1 MIGVLAPGAL
11 TLIEDGGRRGHM
23 RCGVSR
29 AGAMDRTALFH
40 ANMLVGNGETE
51 GALEAT
57 LTTPELC
64 FGDDALFAVTGG
76 RCAPLLDGER
86 VPMDTAVRARPGQ
99 TLSSSPVAP
108 GCRAYFAFA
117 GGLGLHGALGSV
129 SCDKKAGIGGLGR
142 GEALRRGDVLQNVM
156 PRVSAALE
164 GRKLPER
171 ASAYIADGAGVRAL
185 RVTDGPQAAALC
197 ARGRETLFSG
207 IYTVAPE
214 SDRMGIRFTGTKLPT
229 DGTAY
234 AAMITDAVCPGA
246 IQLPPS
252 GLPILMMADAQT
264 TGGYPKPMFLIS
276 ADMDRAAQLRPG
288 DKARFVYC
296 TPDEAREA
304 LLLMRRE
311 RERVRAA
318 FAPRRM
324 RVYAAGQTY
333 EISVTEVFPY

>member
-117 GGLGLHGALGSV
+117 GGLGLHGALGAQV
-129 SCDKKAGIGGLGR
+129 FKTPDARFMGRIAVQRAARDMAPEDFAVGTLHDAVVGVVALGVENGLH
-142 GEALRRGDVLQNVM
+142 
-156 PRVSAALE
+156 
-164 GRKLPER
+164 
-171 ASAYIADGAGVRAL
+171 VRA
-185 RVTDGPQAAALC
+185 QALILVC
-197 ARGRETLFSG
+197 AWIQYLERLADEDLARSAKHLADVP
-207 IYTVAPE
+207 VAV
-214 SDRMGIRFTGTKLPT
+214 DHG
-229 DGTAY
+229 
-234 AAMITDAVCPGA
+234 AVA
-246 IQLPPS
+246 
-252 GLPILMMADAQT
+252 
-264 TGGYPKPMFLIS
+264 
-276 ADMDRAAQLRPG
+276 
-288 DKARFVYC
+288 
-296 TPDEAREA
+296 
-304 LLLMRRE
+304 
-311 RERVRAA
+311 
-318 FAPRRM
+318 
-324 RVYAAGQTY
+324 
-333 EISVTEVFPY
+333 